1 MGVKDTAR
9 GAISGPVGD
18 RLRGER
24 PGGFR
29 AAAAAA
35 VAGGMTA
42 AVVFRLLR
50 RGGDEDED

>member
-9 GAISGPVGD
+9 GAIGGPVGD

-24 PGGFR
+24 PGVFR